1 LAVRAWEAG
10 QGIGLV
16 LGEGLRGILPFG
28 DAFAERD
35 GPESCGESS
44 SRSTADASLP
54 AQEVLERPPPL
65 VV

>member
-1 LAVRAWEAG
+1 
-10 QGIGLV
+10 LV
-16 LGEGLRGILPFG
+16 LNEGSRGILPFG
-28 DAFAERD
+28 DAFAERDGSLAAAASGRGD

-54 AQEVLERPPPL
+54 AQEVLERPPSL